1 MVLADPEGSS
11 LFSKVVHGVCY
22 TIEQSERKLR
32 RHRYDTIVEGIGLDR
47 VTANLKS
54 GLHLIDDS
62 IRVTD
67 QEAVDM
73 AHVLRSKEGLFVGS
87 SSALNC
93 VAACKVALSLPP
105 NSRVVTVITDSGTR
119 YISRFWNAEYATA
132 HYRVQ
137 WPESNER
144 AYERVMASIYGR
156 VNTSFANVLI

>member
-1 MVLADPEGSS
+1 MLADPEGSS
-11 LFSKVVHGVCY
+11 LHSKIVHGVCY
-22 TIEQSERKLR
+22 TVEQSEKKLR

-54 GLHLIDDS
+54 GLHLIDDA

-73 AHVLRSKEGLFVGS
+73 AHVLRKLEGLFVGS

-93 VAACKVALSLPP
+93 AAACKVALSLPP

-119 YISRFWNAEYATA
+119 YLSRFWNADYAA
-132 HYRVQ
+132 KHYRVQ
-137 WPESNER
+137 WPKSDDE
-144 AYERVMASIYGR
+144 AYERVMASIHGR
-156 VNTSFANVLI
+156 EATSVPNILT